1 MKRLDRY
8 WYNQNP
14 VAWLL
19 LPLAGLYC
27 VLSAMRSGLYKK
39 GWLRRFKASVPVIV
53 VGNISVGGTGKTPLI
68 IKLCEI
74 LRQQGK
80 NPGIISRGYGGK
92 SAIYPLEITHSTAA
106 HDSGDEA
113 VLLARRTLCPVV
125 IGPNREADIQ
135 LLLERHGCDII
146 LSDDGMQHYRMQR
159 DVEIAV
165 VDIARQFGNGFCLPA
180 GPLREPVSRLRSVDM
195 VIANG
200 GSQHQMAF
208 VIKPVKLISMA
219 EEVRIASLSQFSG
232 QKVHAVAGIG
242 HPQRFF
248 NTLIEHGIE
257 CIPHE
262 FPDHHRFTISD
273 LHFGDELPVL
283 MTEKDAVK
291 CKGFYMPRHWYLMI
305 DIELSSIAQQR
316 IEHLIEQVCHG

>member
-8 WYNQNP
+8 WYDQNP

-19 LPLAGLYC
+19 LPVAGLYC
-27 VLSAMRSGLYKK
+27 ILTGLRRGLYKR
-39 GWLRRFKASVPVIV
+39 GWLRRFKASVPLIV

-68 IKLCEI
+68 IKLCE
-74 LRQQGK
+74 LLKQQGK

-92 SAIYPLEITHSTAA
+92 SSIYPLEVSNSTTA
-106 HDSGDEA
+106 HDAGDEA
-113 VLLARRTLCPVV
+113 ILLHRRTQCPVI
-125 IGPNREADIQ
+125 IGPDREEDVQ
-135 LLLERHGCDII
+135 LLLERYGCDII

-165 VDIARQFGNGFCLPA
+165 VDVARQFGNGFCLPA
-180 GPLREPVSRLRSVDM
+180 GPLRESTKRLRTVDM
-195 VIANG
+195 IIANG
-200 GSQHQMAF
+200 GTQHQLAF
-208 VIKPVKLISMA
+208 LIKPVKLISLA
-219 EEVRIASLSQFSG
+219 EDAKITSLSQFSG
-232 QKVHAVAGIG
+232 QTVHAVAGIG

-248 NTLIEHGIE
+248 NTLKDHGIE

-262 FPDHHRFTISD
+262 FPDHHAFTISD
-273 LHFGDELPVL
+273 LHFGDDLPVL

-291 CKGFYMPRHWYLMI
+291 CKGFYLPRHWYLLI
-305 DIELSSIAQQR
+305 DIELSSIAKQR